1 MFEKFFK
8 KQKMRKD
15 AINKSRESFVSWMEI
30 SNSLGWKSYEEEL
43 NKKIDAIRSKI
54 ENDMTLTGEDLKRLQ
69 LALQAYKEVQRIP
82 KKLEENAKKGVK

>member
-1 MFEKFFK
+1 
-8 KQKMRKD
+8 MRKD